1 VVADA
6 AAGWGRPWPS
16 RRRRLLEEVTWSA
29 MPNQSVDSR
38 DASKAGMEEED
49 NEVGEGCLGVSVPFF
64 REEEAVCGLVSSH
77 GGGARSAPVKGM
89 AQRRWD
95 ERAGYNAYN

>member
-1 VVADA
+1 
-6 AAGWGRPWPS
+6 
-16 RRRRLLEEVTWSA
+16 

-64 REEEAVCGLVSSH
+64 REEEAVSRRRGEEC
-77 GGGARSAPVKGM
+77 AR
-89 AQRRWD
+89 
-95 ERAGYNAYN
+95 